1 MLWVVIFQLPFQQ
14 APYLTWSIF
23 YETFESKY
31 NRSSLMYDDIIFE
44 ITGCTMLTPRRL
56 FYGKVLA
63 YYVSQ
68 FNYNFDIPY
77 KECVYFLSMK
87 K

>member
-31 NRSSLMYDDIIFE
+31 NRSSLMYDDIIF
-44 ITGCTMLTPRRL
+44 
-56 FYGKVLA
+56 
-63 YYVSQ
+63 
-68 FNYNFDIPY
+68 
-77 KECVYFLSMK
+77 
-87 K
+87 